1 MNKIIL
7 LIAFSIFISGINSG
21 CAKRADGSVKI
32 PLVYR
37 IDIQQGN
44 VIDQEMIDKL
54 EPGMDKAKVR
64 FIMGTPLL
72 QDPFHSNR
80 WEYIYSY
87 EPGNGNREQRHL
99 AVHFKDDKLTHL
111 DGNVKSGFR
120 HTTDENDTE
129 ASNVILTDER
139 KKKGLF
145 SNLFGS
151 SPKRKNEPGFFDRW
165 FGTDEELK
173 KADETR
179 DEATDKELESLAEE
193 VNDRSEDSALP
204 LPKRDAKK
212 IERDFEVLEQA
223 EDSFGRGQQ

>member
-1 MNKIIL
+1 MS
-7 LIAFSIFISGINSG
+7 A
-21 CAKRADGSVKI
+21 CAKRADGSIKI

-44 VIDQEMIDKL
+44 VIEQDMIDKL

-72 QDPFHSNR
+72 QDPFHSDR

-120 HTTDENDTE
+120 HAPDGNTTE
-129 ASNVILTDER
+129 ASNVLLTRER
-139 KKKGLF
+139 KNKGIFGNLLGTDIKK
-145 SNLFGS
+145 
-151 SPKRKNEPGFFDRW
+151 KNEPGFFDKW

-179 DEATDKELESLAEE
+179 DEATEEELNTLAEE
-193 VNDRSEDSALP
+193 VNDQSEDSPLP

-223 EDSFGRGQQ
+223 EDSLGRGQR